1 MFFKISEIVTTIVIA
16 VCKLK
21 QLKVKYTKKRETS
34 PCFFDKILSYDENV
48 VYTHSECRELD
59 LIVLLY
65 VPLHQTQ
72 CIPHKIDSKTFSNC
86 SIWNTNKQFG
96 GHIKARDR
104 SGIKT
109 KSTKLISCFHKLN
122 IRSRC
127 SETLIRS
134 GVEFSFRSKR
144 F

>member
-1 MFFKISEIVTTIVIA
+1 VQIKTVKSKIHKEE
-16 VCKLK
+16 
-21 QLKVKYTKKRETS
+21 RETS
-34 PCFFDKILSYDENV
+34 QCFLDKILIYDENV

-59 LIVLLY
+59 LIVLLN

-72 CIPHKIDSKTFSNC
+72 CISHKIDSETFSNC
-86 SIWNTNKQFG
+86 SIWNTNKHFG

-109 KSTKLISCFHKLN
+109 KSTKPISRFHKRN

-127 SETLIRS
+127 LKT
-134 GVEFSFRSKR
+134 
-144 F
+144 